1 MNVGHVP
8 IILLFVTSVNI
19 FRVLFVGYAH
29 DSAYRAVLNGQYAT
43 DKQFCDL
50 FVELKWTRHYG
61 LSVFV
66 LINTRAV

>member
-50 FVELKWTRHYG
+50 FVELK
-61 LSVFV
+61 
-66 LINTRAV
+66 